1 MTDKIAGVRGM
12 GDVLPQDT
20 PAWQQVEQVL
30 RDTLQSYGYRELRVP
45 IVERTELFER
55 SIGEVTDIVEK
66 EMYTFPDRNEE
77 MLTLRPEA
85 TAGIVRAGI
94 AHGLFYNQKQ
104 KLYSGGPM
112 FRYEKP
118 QKGRYRQFHQFDVEV
133 FGYEGPDIDAEL
145 LFIVARIWKNL
156 GIDDVELQLNSL
168 GTPESRVSYRAELIE
183 YFSAHKD
190 TLDEES
196 LARLE
201 RNPLRL
207 LDSKN
212 PNMQALVES
221 APRITDHLDSESAE
235 HFAALQALLDG
246 AGIRYRVNPRLVR
259 GLDYYTRTVFE
270 WVTDKLGAQG
280 AICSGGRYDG
290 LVEHLGGHATPAIGW
305 AIGMER
311 LVELCKLAAAQP
323 VVTGPDAYLV
333 AVGETASR
341 EALLLAEKLRD
352 DEPELRIEVN
362 SGGGSFKSQFK
373 RADKSGARFALI
385 LGDQELADKQLGIK
399 PLREDADQLT
409 VSWEQVAATIKSL

>member
-1 MTDKIAGVRGM
+1 
-12 GDVLPQDT
+12 
-20 PAWQQVEQVL
+20 
-30 RDTLQSYGYRELRVP
+30 
-45 IVERTELFER
+45 
-55 SIGEVTDIVEK
+55 
-66 EMYTFPDRNEE
+66 
-77 MLTLRPEA
+77 
-85 TAGIVRAGI
+85 
-94 AHGLFYNQKQ
+94 LFYNQKQ

-212 PNMQALVES
+212 PNMQALVEA

-323 VVTGPDAYLV
+323 VATGPDAYLV

>member
-104 KLYSGGPM
+104 KLY
-112 FRYEKP
+112 
-118 QKGRYRQFHQFDVEV
+118 QFDVEV

-212 PNMQALVES
+212 PNMQALVEA

-323 VVTGPDAYLV
+323 VATGPDAYLV